1 MCANSFL
8 RDKMVHVRT
17 SDTKTAL
24 GLGLTDGAFAALFN
38 RAKVVGVMSLLEV
51 QNTIFGDSIS
61 KALFIKL
68 LLVGPIK
75 KKK

>member
-17 SDTKTAL
+17 SNTKTAL
-24 GLGLTDGAFAALFN
+24 GLGLTDRALAALFN
-38 RAKVVGVMSLLEV
+38 RAKVIGVMSLLEI

-61 KALFIKL
+61 KALFIK
-68 LLVGPIK
+68 
-75 KKK
+75 